1 MVLPGLRGEVGK
13 EHESAKVWLVG
24 LVVLEVRRRVSRVR
38 EDKGLSPV
46 KRGRE
51 VLGVEDLMVEGRAR

>member
-1 MVLPGLRGEVGK
+1 MGK

-24 LVVLEVRRRVSRVR
+24 LVVLDVRRRVSRVR

-51 VLGVEDLMVEGRAR
+51 VLGVEDLMVKGRAR